1 MSKEQE
7 ELAKRQMAK
16 DLAGAGGGGG
26 GGGGAAEGDADPGKI
41 AVVTVGK
48 FQGPHFGHRVLI
60 QQVADTAEMV
70 GGEPFVFTS
79 TSKEIMSK
87 PHFKIDEKLAIM
99 GKMFGNII
107 NPANIKEGYIRSV
120 FALVKN
126 GYKTIYIL
134 AGSDRLKTETDC
146 VTEFG
151 KDTKEFKKCW
161 KDSFLK
167 SVIPSLEKMGVDV
180 KTIVA
185 GEERGD
191 ETAEGAPSGKNFR
204 SAASSLVKD
213 YAIANK
219 ERAEATLTRLMNEGS
234 SVQFTRSDIV
244 KHAKSMVKNVDK
256 PGKGGRR
263 TRRRQ
268 KTRHRQRKRKT
279 AKNVRKKKRT
289 RRIRRTRRR
298 KTRRHRRQRKRKT
311 VKNRRKKGHRT
322 RRKRK

>member
-1 MSKEQE
+1 MSATKEQE
-7 ELAKRQMAK
+7 ELAEGQMAT
-16 DLAGAGGGGG
+16 DLADAVDEGGGGA

-60 QQVADTAEMV
+60 QRVADTAEVV

-99 GKMFGNII
+99 HKMFGNII
-107 NPANIKEGYIRSV
+107 NPANIKEGSIRSV

-268 KTRHRQRKRKT
+268 KTRHRHRRKT
-279 AKNVRKKKRT
+279 AKNMRKKKRT
-289 RRIRRTRRR
+289 RRIRRIRRR
-298 KTRRHRRQRKRKT
+298 KTKKSKRK
-311 VKNRRKKGHRT
+311 
-322 RRKRK
+322 